1 MGHGRSRAGCRP
13 SGDPVNEPTPRRK
26 IVAFILSGIFPGL
39 GQLYNRQPAK
49 GAAFVVAGVVFSWL
63 FLRAAPTD
71 LSAVQA
77 PPANLILLACLL
89 LAVWLWSLVDA
100 WRVADR

>member
-1 MGHGRSRAGCRP
+1 MNA
-13 SGDPVNEPTPRRK
+13 PTPRRK

-39 GQLYNRQPAK
+39 GQFYNRQPLK
-49 GAAFVVAGVVFSWL
+49 GAAFVVAGVVLSWL
-63 FLRAAPTD
+63 SGRAVPVD
-71 LSAVQA
+71 
-77 PPANLILLACLL
+77 LLAPHPLGIDLIVLLCLL